1 MDQELRSLI
10 MKLIAKRARHF
21 VLCLNLSWSLL
32 YSSGLHAQTIPHAV
46 VRGRVV
52 DDSTGASLPLT
63 NVFVANS
70 TIGTA
75 ANGEGR
81 FVLRGVPLGTQQI
94 VASIVGYVLETWT
107 LRLTDTI
114 AYEVEFRL
122 RPREL
127 QMPGVLVEAK
137 DPVEWKKHLQRFV
150 DSFFGTGPNSTQC
163 RLMNPQVLDFQ
174 VDEQKDRFI
183 ATARGP
189 LEIENR
195 ALGYRFTYI
204 LHRYVESP
212 QLFQFVGV
220 THFEELHPRDAQ
232 ESVRWREN
240 RRKVYYGSRRHFLS
254 ALTHNTWRKDGFEV
268 NSIRKTPA
276 RMALMWPA
284 GYEVDADTLLRPG
297 LAPYERR
304 LSFEGVL
311 QVIYNQGRRQE
322 FSLVQLDQSIVTIYA
337 NGLVDNPLKMVT
349 QGYWSS
355 QRAADLLPTDYEPE

>member
-1 MDQELRSLI
+1 
-10 MKLIAKRARHF
+10 MKLIAKRASRF
-21 VLCLNLSWSLL
+21 VLCFTLCWFSLSP
-32 YSSGLHAQTIPHAV
+32 SGLYAQTIPHAI

-52 DDSTGASLPLT
+52 DDSTGAPLALT

-70 TIGTA
+70 TIGSA

-81 FVLRGVPLGTQQI
+81 YLLRGVPLGTQQV
-94 VASIVGYVLETWT
+94 VASIVGYALETWT

-137 DPVEWKKHLQRFV
+137 DPVEWKKQLQRFV
-150 DSFFGTGPNSTQC
+150 DSFFGTGPNCTLC

-174 VDEQKDRFI
+174 VDEQVNQFI
-183 ATARGP
+183 ATAREP
-189 LEIENR
+189 LQIENH

-204 LHRYVESP
+204 LRRYVESP

-220 THFEELHPRDAQ
+220 THFEELRPRDAQ
-232 ESVRWREN
+232 ESARWKEN
-240 RRKVYYGSRRHFLS
+240 RRKAYYGSRRHFLS
-254 ALTHNTWRKDGFEV
+254 TLIRKTWREDGFEV

-276 RMALMWPA
+276 RMALMWRA
-284 GYEVDADTLLRPG
+284 GFEVDADTLLRPG
-297 LAPYERR
+297 RAPYERR
-304 LSFEGVL
+304 ISFDGML
-311 QVIYNQGRRQE
+311 QVIYTQGRRQE
-322 FSLVQLDQSIVTIYA
+322 FSLIQLDQPVVTIYA
-337 NGLVDNPLKMVT
+337 NGLVENPLKMVT

>member
-1 MDQELRSLI
+1 
-10 MKLIAKRARHF
+10 MKLITKRTDRF
-21 VLCLNLSWSLL
+21 LQCSVVSLFL
-32 YSSGLHAQTIPHAV
+32 LFPFGIHAQGIPHALV
-46 VRGRVV
+46 TGRVV
-52 DDSTGASLPLT
+52 DDSTGVPLPLT

-70 TIGTA
+70 TIGIA

-137 DPVEWKKHLQRFV
+137 DPVEWKKNLQRFI
-150 DSFFGTGPNSTQC
+150 DSFFGTGPNVSQC
-163 RLMNPQVLDFQ
+163 RLTNSQVLDFQ
-174 VDEQKDRFI
+174 FDEQKDQFI
-183 ATARGP
+183 ATAREP

-195 ALGYRFTYI
+195 ALGYRFTYV

-220 THFEELHPRDAQ
+220 THFEELRPRNAQ
-232 ESVRWREN
+232 ESERWKES

-254 ALTHNTWRKDGFEV
+254 ALIQKTWRADGFEV

-276 RMALMWPA
+276 RMALMWRA

-297 LAPYERR
+297 RAPYERR

-311 QVIYNQGRRQE
+311 QVIYTQGRRQE
-322 FSLVQLDQSIVTIYA
+322 FSLIELDRPIVTIYA
-337 NGLVDNPLKMVT
+337 NGLVENPLKMVT